1 MNEFLVLSENMIV
14 LFCTS
19 DIIATDY
26 IALLDIDEKAHWIY
40 INIIIIYIV
49 NNYVIVYV
57 DYLIYW
63 FFLL

>member
-26 IALLDIDEKAHWIY
+26 IALLDIDEKAH
-40 INIIIIYIV
+40 
-49 NNYVIVYV
+49 
-57 DYLIYW
+57 
-63 FFLL
+63 